1 MYPGIFVQNRD
12 QRKFSVQVDFDLYK
26 VSFRFFDGEKTEYI
40 EWAYRDLVWEM
51 GGNRNSLLFLG
62 TKENPDRLY
71 FEIETPLIQEIKKH
85 EGLKDIWQEVS
96 RDRKK
101 SSRSALIWA
110 TSIISVLTLLIV
122 FRGPIFG
129 SLGSAIPFSWEKN
142 IADQVL
148 NPKITT
154 EQQTLV
160 KKLDHL
166 IKKLKVDPE
175 WTDQLTFHISSNTE
189 PNAYATLGG
198 HVFVNKGLIT
208 ELKSSEQLIGVI
220 AHEMAHVHRRHVVRS
235 LSQAL
240 GVFSVFQLLIGDIS
254 GLAAILID
262 QGGPLLN
269 LQYSRELEEQADSD
283 ALMQMI
289 ESQIDPIGLSQSLQ
303 IIRDQQQR
311 LISQSP
317 GSEALNQLQKI
328 EILNSH
334 PDIEKRI
341 QSLTDRAQQL
351 KQESL
356 KQGRS
361 ISPIEFDYE
370 KFKNE
375 IKERF

>member
-1 MYPGIFVQNRD
+1 M
-12 QRKFSVQVDFDLYK
+12 QVDFDLYK